1 MGAIKKRGQP
11 DGLDPLQ
18 VEVIKA
24 FAEGLSLPEA
34 AARAGVP
41 VGAIFAWA
49 QSDHQFVQFY
59 NLHRHLQYQAAED
72 RLRQLAG
79 RATET
84 LGALLA
90 SDDPRIRLAAELAI
104 LKAGRLESVAGPTSY
119 NGITVGRD

>member
-49 QSDHQFVQFY
+49 HTRRSAVCTVLQHASALSVHAAADCIC
-59 NLHRHLQYQAAED
+59 HLGGRAVET
-72 RLRQLAG
+72 LAG
-79 RATET
+79 
-84 LGALLA
+84 LLD
-90 SDDPRIRLAAELAI
+90 SGDP
-104 LKAGRLESVAGPTSY
+104 
-119 NGITVGRD
+119 